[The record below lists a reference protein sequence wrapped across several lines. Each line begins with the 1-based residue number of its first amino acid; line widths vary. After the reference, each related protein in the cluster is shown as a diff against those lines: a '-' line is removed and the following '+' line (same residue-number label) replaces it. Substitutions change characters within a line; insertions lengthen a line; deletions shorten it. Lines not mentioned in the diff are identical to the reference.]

1 MTLFLRDAAM
11 PEAARLSRRALL
23 LGGAALS
30 SLGAAAAP
38 RRIPTAAAKAVAEP
52 AALPFAPRR
61 VPRRI
66 LALYDSAVEPHLYA
80 APIHTHAALP
90 LEYLG
95 LTVQFHDIQTPLPPW
110 DDPDLRGAVAWFPE
124 PCVQDFA
131 SLVTW
136 AEHLVGSGRRLVV
149 LGDLAPKPNTLS
161 DAAADALQF
170 RLLATLHMRSQGGW
184 LPVTDSDRI
193 VHAEPDGRIGFE
205 HGFEGEALPPFEL
218 FEPTD
223 SSVHS
228 WLVVERTGLPQ
239 RSHLVTVSPA
249 GGFVAPGYAHA
260 NDDVNATHSWRIDP
274 FAFFEAALDTADLPR
289 GDSTTL
295 CGRRIYYSHIDGD
308 GWRSI
313 SQVHLPGGARAS
325 TAEILLSE
333 VIAPNPDLPVTVAPI
348 AEDLGTTLPG
358 GDHAA
363 VTARALFALEQV
375 EVGSHTFS
383 HPFDWGFFADWTP
396 EKERPYAAS
405 YLRIATDG
413 TICQGD
419 AADQADTVN
428 KGASKYPYSVPRAY
442 GDRPFSLHTEIDE
455 GARVIEALAPAGKRC
470 AILQWSGNCLPFPA
484 AMAAV
489 EQSGLGNINGG
500 DTRFDDDHPTVSAV
514 APVGRRHPGGQ
525 IQIYSSNS
533 NENTY
538 TELWTN
544 RYFGFRDLPVTW
556 HRTESPRRLK
566 PMNMYYHMYSG
577 ERHASL
583 DALLAN
589 IAFLRGQEFI
599 GVRTSRFAA
608 AARGTFGLQLMQ
620 EARQAWRVLD
630 RGGLQTLRFP
640 RGQEHTLD
648 LVASEG
654 VLGERVV
661 NDELYVALDP
671 DNAAPRVAL
680 MPRRTASPSR
690 PLLVQAGWE
699 IRGLTITKPTDI
711 SFSADGLGSG
721 QISWHVPQPGLW
733 HASQADGHTSETTA
747 GDDHL
752 LLLTFPAPVKGRIR
766 LWRA

>member
-1 MTLFLRDAAM
+1 M
-11 PEAARLSRRALL
+11 PRPVRLSRRALL

-30 SLGAAAAP
+30 SLGAATPPHPVPA
-38 RRIPTAAAKAVAEP
+38 AVA
-52 AALPFAPRR
+52 ANRFAPRK

-95 LTVQFHDIQTPLPPW
+95 LTVQFHDIQSPLPAW
-110 DDPDLRGAVAWFPE
+110 DAPDLRGAVTWFPE

-131 SLVTW
+131 GLVAW
-136 AEHLVGSGRRLVV
+136 VEHLVGSGRRFVV
-149 LGDLAPKPNTLS
+149 LGDMAPKPNTLGE
-161 DAAADALQF
+161 AAAGALQA
-170 RLLATLHMRSQGGW
+170 RLLATLHMRSLGGW
-184 LPVTDSDRI
+184 LPVTETDRI

-205 HGFEGEALPPFEL
+205 HGFDGEALPPFEL
-218 FEPTD
+218 LEPTD
-223 SSVHS
+223 ASVHS
-228 WLVVERTGLPQ
+228 WLVVERAGPPQ

-249 GGFVAPGYAHA
+249 GGLVAPGYARA
-260 NDDVNATHSWRIDP
+260 SDNVNAAYPWRIDP

-295 CGRRIYYSHIDGD
+295 CGRRMYYSHIDGD

-313 SQVHLPGGARAS
+313 SQVHRPGGARAS

-348 AEDLGTTLPG
+348 AEDLGASLPG
-358 GDHAA
+358 GDHATD
-363 VTARALFALEQV
+363 TARALFALDQV

-396 EKERPYAAS
+396 EKERPFAAS
-405 YLRIATDG
+405 YLRMAVDG
-413 TICQGD
+413 TVCQGD
-419 AADQADTVN
+419 AADQSGAAT
-428 KGASKYPYSVPRAY
+428 KGARTESYSVPRAY

-455 GARVIEALAPAGKRC
+455 AARLIEALAPPGKRC
-470 AILQWSGNCLPFPA
+470 AILQWSGNCLPFAA
-484 AMAAV
+484 AMTAV
-489 EQSGLGNINGG
+489 EQAGLGNINGG

-514 APVGRRHPGGQ
+514 APVGLRHANGR

-538 TELWTN
+538 TELWTD

-556 HRTESPRRLK
+556 QRTESPRRLK

-583 DALLAN
+583 DALLSN

-608 AARGTFGLQLMQ
+608 AARGTFGLQLVQ
-620 EARQAWRVLD
+620 EAPQAWRVLD

-640 RGQEHTLD
+640 RGQERTLD
-648 LVASEG
+648 LAASEG
-654 VLGERVV
+654 VLGERIA
-661 NDELYVALDP
+661 NGELYVALDP
-671 DNAAPRVAL
+671 DNAAPLVAL
-680 MPRRTASPSR
+680 APRGTTAPSR
-690 PLLVQAGWE
+690 PLLVHAGWE
-699 IRGLTITKPTDI
+699 VRGLSVATPTDI
-711 SFSADGLGSG
+711 SFAADGLGKG
-721 QISWHVPQPGLW
+721 EMSWHVPQPGLW
-733 HASQADGHTSETTA
+733 RASRPDEPAIEATA

-752 LLLTFPAPVKGRIR
+752 LLLTLPAAATGRIR

>member
-1 MTLFLRDAAM
+1 MTSSLQDGITPGAG
-11 PEAARLSRRALL
+11 RLSRRALL

-30 SLGAAAAP
+30 SLGAASPP
-38 RRIPTAAAKAVAEP
+38 RHVPVVATRTVATPAV
-52 AALPFAPRR
+52 LPFAPRK
-61 VPRRI
+61 VPRRV
-66 LALYDSAVEPHLYA
+66 LALYDGAVEPHLYA

-95 LTVQFHDIQTPLPPW
+95 LTVQFHDIQASLPAW
-110 DDPDLRGAVAWFPE
+110 DDPDLRGVVTWFPE

-131 SLVTW
+131 GFVTW
-136 AEHLVGSGRRLVV
+136 AEHLIGSGRKLVV
-149 LGDLAPKPNTLS
+149 LGDLAPKPGTLS
-161 DAAADALQF
+161 EAAADSLQA

-184 LPVTDSDRI
+184 LPVTETDRI

-205 HGFEGEALPPFEL
+205 HGFNGEALPPFEL

-223 SSVHS
+223 SSVRS
-228 WLVVERTGLPQ
+228 WLVVERAGPPQ
-239 RSHLVTVSPA
+239 RSHLVTISQA
-249 GGFVAPGYAHA
+249 GGFVAPGYARA
-260 NDDVNATHSWRIDP
+260 SDNVNAAYPWRIDP

-295 CGRRIYYSHIDGD
+295 CGRRMYYSHIDGD

-313 SQVHLPGGARAS
+313 SQVHLPGGTRAS

-348 AEDLGTTLPG
+348 AEDLGAMLPG

-363 VTARALFALEQV
+363 ETARALFALRQV

-405 YLRIATDG
+405 YLRMAVDG
-413 TICQGD
+413 AVCQGD
-419 AADQADTVN
+419 AADQNNPAK
-428 KGASKYPYSVPRAY
+428 KGAQTESYSVPRAY
-442 GDRPFSLHTEIDE
+442 GDQPFSLHTEIDE
-455 GARVIEALAPAGKRC
+455 AARTIEALAPAGKRC
-470 AILQWSGNCLPFPA
+470 AILQWSGNCLPFAA
-484 AMAAV
+484 AMTAV
-489 EQSGLGNINGG
+489 EQAGLGNINGG
-500 DTRFDDDHPTVSAV
+500 DSRFDDDHPTVSAV
-514 APVGRRHPGGQ
+514 APVGLRHPDGQ

-538 TELWTN
+538 TELWTD
-544 RYFGFRDLPVTW
+544 RYFGFRDLPITW
-556 HRTESPRRLK
+556 QRTESPRRLK
-566 PMNMYYHMYSG
+566 PMNLYYHMYSG

-608 AARGTFGLQLMQ
+608 AAHGTFGLQLVQ
-620 EARQAWRVLD
+620 EAPQAWRVLD
-630 RGGLQTLRFP
+630 RGALQTLRFP
-640 RGQEHTLD
+640 RGQERMLD
-648 LVASEG
+648 LAASEG
-654 VLGERVV
+654 VLGERIA
-661 NDELYVALDP
+661 NGELYVALDP
-671 DNAAPRVAL
+671 DSAAPLVAL
-680 MPRRTASPSR
+680 APRGTAPPQR
-690 PLLVQAGWE
+690 PLLVQASWE
-699 IRGLTITKPTDI
+699 VRGLTIATPTDI
-711 SFSADGLGSG
+711 GFSAEGLGAG
-721 QISWHVPQPGLW
+721 QMSWQVPQPGLW
-733 HASQADGHTSETTA
+733 RASQADGHASEAAA

-752 LLLTFPAPVKGRIR
+752 LLLTLPAPALGRIR